1 MERQALEDLWRTRL
15 KDAELRLYF
24 ARNYV
29 AEVHRDFPLT
39 DTSSD
44 GQYAYQRALRMENL
58 ALAQYTRV
66 LRLYTDLVMRGQI
79 PDKDEWLKTA
89 GASR

>member
-1 MERQALEDLWRTRL
+1 MPSGKCRPARGDRCRRDVVLD
-15 KDAELRLYF
+15 F

-29 AEVHRDFPLT
+29 AEVQGGFPLN

-44 GQYAYQRALRMENL
+44 GQYAYQRALRTENL

-66 LRLYTDLVMRGQI
+66 LRLYTDLVMRGH
-79 PDKDEWLKTA
+79 
-89 GASR
+89 G